1 MFTSYPVIDWKRANV
16 DQKYQFKILSD
27 LLLSSGFNASS
38 KLKSACFKLN
48 ILGNNYQLIL
58 NYNVSFIQFIKKISF
73 DMVKYAF
80 HMKPDVLEYVTL
92 TDDQY
97 IELLRKNP
105 QSFFRIK
112 NPSHKVCKFAVSIDG
127 MNIQYIQKQTHELQL
142 RAIRQN
148 VDAIEFCIKPN
159 RKLKWIAITKNP
171 KLITV
176 IDHRSQTMVLAA
188 VQDYNR
194 KSPKSNFIDSIPDKF
209 TVAKE
214 YIKLLTT

>member
-1 MFTSYPVIDWKRANV
+1 MKAIHLAIDWKRANV
-16 DQKYQFKILSD
+16 DKRYQLEILSD
-27 LLLSSGFNASS
+27 SLSR
-38 KLKSACFKLN
+38 FKLMTICLKLN
-48 ILGNNYQLIL
+48 MLGDNYQLIL
-58 NYNVSFIQFIKKISF
+58 NYDVSLIKYIKNVSFE
-73 DMVKYAF
+73 MVKYAF
-80 HMKPDVLEYVTL
+80 VFKPDVLNYVTL

-97 IELLRKNP
+97 IKLLRKNP
-105 QSFFRIK
+105 QTFFRIK
-112 NPSHKVCKFAVSIDG
+112 NPSHRVCKFAVSLDG
-127 MNIQYIQKQTHELQL
+127 LNIQYIQKQTHELQL

-176 IDHRSQTMVLAA
+176 IDHRSQTMVLSA